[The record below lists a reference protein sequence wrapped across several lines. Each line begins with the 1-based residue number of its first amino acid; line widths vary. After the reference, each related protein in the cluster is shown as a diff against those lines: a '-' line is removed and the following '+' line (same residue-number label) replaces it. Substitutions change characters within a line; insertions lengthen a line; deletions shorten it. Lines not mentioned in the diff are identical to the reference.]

1 MKNLWQR
8 ILCIGLIFI
17 VLAPTVVAE
26 EIAPYSDEVFNIL
39 TASLSSTKTVTF
51 NCVAGS
57 VQGSIKMTNC
67 WLQQKNG
74 TSWTKVRALEVPTVE
89 AKNSL
94 AYGAY
99 MDYSNEIGSG
109 TFRIGYTMNADGHTV
124 TRYSNERTFN

>member
-1 MKNLWQR
+1 MKKLWQR
-8 ILCIGLIFI
+8 ILCMGLIFI
-17 VLAPTVVAE
+17 VLVPTVVAE

-74 TSWTKVRALEVPTVE
+74 TSWKTVRALEVPTVE
-89 AKNSL
+89 AKNAL

-99 MDYSNEIGSG
+99 MDYSDEIGSG
-109 TFRIGYTMNADGHTV
+109 TFRIGFTMNADGHTV
-124 TRYSNERTFN
+124 TRYSNERTFD